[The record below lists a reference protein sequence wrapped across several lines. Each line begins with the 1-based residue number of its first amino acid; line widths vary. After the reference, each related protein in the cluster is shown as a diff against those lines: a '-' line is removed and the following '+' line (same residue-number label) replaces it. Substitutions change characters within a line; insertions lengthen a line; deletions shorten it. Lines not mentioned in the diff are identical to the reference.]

1 MAREEEQET
10 ERVVGCGPTS
20 SILRWLLTLALEL
33 VGGSLKVEEVLTAM
47 AERTNPSLF
56 PQRPCGS
63 SHYGAASSPCVVL
76 LCSVIRFL
84 RRCLYDALK
93 LRTDLPNLHYGGWG
107 AALDPM

>member
-1 MAREEEQET
+1 M
-10 ERVVGCGPTS
+10 VGCGPTS
-20 SILRWLLTLALEL
+20 STLRWSWEPSLEL
-33 VGGSLKVEEVLTAM
+33 VFGSPKAEEALTAM

-84 RRCLYDALK
+84 RRCLHDAQK